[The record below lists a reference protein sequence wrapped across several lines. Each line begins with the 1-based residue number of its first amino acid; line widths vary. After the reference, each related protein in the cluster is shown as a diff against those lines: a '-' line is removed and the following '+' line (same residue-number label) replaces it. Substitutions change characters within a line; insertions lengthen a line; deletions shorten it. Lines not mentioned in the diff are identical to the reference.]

1 MKKKI
6 TIFVIV
12 FGSIMGWAQKPVFTQ
27 AKLESARVYFNS
39 AELTHK
45 ANLKL
50 PKGTSEIVITNIAD
64 NLNDETIQ
72 IGATNDVTVM
82 SVQYS
87 NRFIEEY
94 DAAED
99 SPLIKPVKDSIR
111 LIEIELKKISNQ
123 LTTER
128 KTIEVLDAN
137 MKGGNNQTSSTVEI
151 SKMVDYYKVKRNQLS
166 NEVDRLAEIESKLAI
181 QLSNL
186 KDRLAFNEGNG
197 EKGSK
202 GKIVL
207 HVMSEKEGNVGLQI
221 KYLTPYA
228 SWNPFYELRVDQ
240 VNSPVKI
247 IYKADVNQSTGL
259 DWRNVKLS
267 LTSGIANQ
275 SNLIPKWSMW
285 FLNYQNDNVYK
296 VLRNQST
303 RASNSRKMVT
313 AEYAEV
319 VESPDYKA
327 ETFEELSINDYTN
340 INNSQLNVSFDIS
353 IPYTIMS
360 NGKNH
365 SVTLNN
371 ISIPAEYMYYAA
383 PKLDLNAYLVAS
395 IKDYSNYNLLA
406 GEANVVFEGVYV
418 GKTYLDPENTEEVM
432 KLNMGKDPRIV
443 LTRTLV
449 KDKSGTRTLSS
460 KKEQQFLYDIV
471 VRNTKSEGITIQ
483 IEDQYPLSSNKDI
496 EVEVTEKSGA
506 SINDEKGI
514 VKWDLKLK
522 SNESKTLK
530 FGYQVKYN
538 KDQRVNL

>member
-1 MKKKI
+1 MKNKLI
-6 TIFVIV
+6 LFALIFSSIV
-12 FGSIMGWAQKPVFTQ
+12 SWAQKPLFSQ

-64 NLNDETIQ
+64 NLNDQTIQ

-94 DAAED
+94 DASED

-111 LIEIELKKISNQ
+111 LVEVELKKISNQ
-123 LTTER
+123 LATER

-137 MKGGNNQTSSTVEI
+137 MKVGNSQGNTTQEI
-151 SKMVDYYKVKRNQLS
+151 TKMVDYYKVKRNQLA
-166 NEVDRLAEIESKLAI
+166 NEVDRLAEIENKLSVR
-181 QLSNL
+181 LSNL
-186 KDRLAFNEGNG
+186 KDRLAFNDG
-197 EKGSK
+197 KGDKVSK

-207 HVMSEKEGNVGLQI
+207 QVMSEKEGNANLQI

-228 SWNPFYELRVDQ
+228 SWKPFYELRVDQ

-247 IYKADVNQSTGL
+247 VYKADVNQSTGL

-296 VLRNQST
+296 ELLNKSNRV
-303 RASNSRKMVT
+303 SNSRKTVT
-313 AEYAEV
+313 AEYSEV
-319 VESPDYKA
+319 VESLDYMP
-327 ETFEELSINDYTN
+327 EIFEELSINDYTN

-353 IPYTIMS
+353 IPYTIVS

-383 PKLDLNAYLVAS
+383 PKLDLNAYLVAT

-406 GEANVVFEGVYV
+406 GNANVVFEGVYV
-418 GKTYLDPENTEEVM
+418 GKTYLDPGNTEEVM

-449 KDKSGTRTLSS
+449 KDKSGTKTLSS

-471 VRNTKSEGITIQ
+471 VRNTKSDTITIQ
-483 IEDQYPLSSNKDI
+483 IEDQYPISANKDI
-496 EVEVTEKSGA
+496 EVVVTEKSGA
-506 SINDEKGI
+506 SINQEKGI

-522 SNESKTLK
+522 GNESKTLK